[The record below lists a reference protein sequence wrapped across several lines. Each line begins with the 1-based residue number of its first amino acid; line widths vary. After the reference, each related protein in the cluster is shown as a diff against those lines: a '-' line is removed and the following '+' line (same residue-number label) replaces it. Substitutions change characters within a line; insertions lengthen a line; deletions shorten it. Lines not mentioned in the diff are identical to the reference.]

1 MSIQNKTFNN
11 VILLK
16 GVLIPK
22 LLNKPF
28 ACCSLINLDFLIPQ
42 TEHFDCITNLL
53 FLFYFWVNIFSIF
66 STLYTISIH
75 FIIMK

>member
-53 FLFYFWVNIFSIF
+53 FFVLFLGQYF
-66 STLYTISIH
+66 
-75 FIIMK
+75 